1 MEPDETK
8 AISKQV
14 EAAVTGVTEL
24 SAKLDAA
31 VAAVA
36 QSAKDNAGEAD
47 SKLAA
52 KAAEIEKSYQAAVEE
67 VKALV
72 TEGSS
77 KTAQELADALKRI
90 EELELAPQRPGNAGP
105 LADRKSL
112 GQMWAE
118 KTIGDPDFKSLE
130 SRFKSGQVDE
140 KSLPRLKFSTEDW
153 LARKALALGDT
164 FPAIQRRPGS
174 VDMVA
179 PPTLIMRNLIDTLP
193 ADGGT
198 IEYLRYQGAGPGTPK
213 SVTSITRVGTVATV
227 TVTAHGYRKWD
238 RVLIA
243 AATQT
248 EYNGYRHIL
257 SIIDANS
264 FTVRV
269 VGSPATPA
277 TTAGTI
283 TVVRVN
289 QSGAP
294 EVVAEAGT
302 KPLSAMRWT
311 KETASLVLL
320 AHAIEVTR
328 QTLWHVAGIQAKIDN
343 ELMVGLD
350 RIINYQSLWAA
361 GGSGA
366 LQGLMTLPATDT
378 QTYAWSEGKS
388 GDTKVDAIRRAR
400 TRLEVLDRFPTGVIL
415 GPEDWEDIELAKGND
430 LHYIMMPVPG
440 LPGQPQLLWRMPV
453 LVTSAMDTGSF
464 LEADFPAAA
473 TYYLGKD
480 AQMYMTDSDGDNFR
494 KNIITILAE
503 IELQLVVE
511 NPSAIVV
518 GSFDAEPAT

>member
-1 MEPDETK
+1 MEPDETLEVK
-8 AISKQV
+8 KQV
-14 EAAVTGVTEL
+14 TAAVKGVTEL
-24 SAKLDAA
+24 SEKLEKA
-31 VAAVA
+31 VADVA
-36 QSAKDNAGEAD
+36 ESARRNEGVAD
-47 SKLAA
+47 EKIAA
-52 KAAEIEKSYQAAVEE
+52 KAAEIEKSYRAAIEE
-67 VKALV
+67 VKGLV

-77 KTAQELADALKRI
+77 KVAQELADSLKRI
-90 EELELAPQRPGNAGP
+90 EELELASQRPANGGTP
-105 LADRKSL
+105 GADRKSM
-112 GQMWAE
+112 GQLFAE
-118 KTIGDPDFKSLE
+118 RTILDPEFKSLE
-130 SRFKSGQVDE
+130 ARFKEGVIE
-140 KSLPRLKFSTEDW
+140 AKSLPRVGFKTADW
-153 LARKALALGDT
+153 LAQKALSLGDT
-164 FPAIQRRPGS
+164 FPPAQRSPR
-174 VDMVA
+174 VTDMVA
-179 PPTLIMRNLIDTLP
+179 PPQLLMRNLIDTLP
-193 ADGGT
+193 ADGGV
-198 IEYLRYQGAGPGTPK
+198 IEYLRYQGASGGSPK
-213 SVTSITRVGTVATV
+213 SVSSITRSETVATV
-227 TVTAHGYRKWD
+227 TVPAHGYRKWD

-243 AATQT
+243 GAAQT

-257 SIIDANS
+257 SIVDANS

-269 VGSPATPA
+269 VGTPA
-277 TTAGTI
+277 SGSGTM

-294 EVVAEAGT
+294 EVVAEGST

-328 QTLWHVAGIQAKIDN
+328 QTLWHVPGIQAKIDN

-350 RIINYQSLWAA
+350 RVINYQSLWAA

-378 QTYAWSEGKS
+378 QTYAWSEGRN

-464 LEADFPAAA
+464 LEADFQAAA
-473 TYYLGKD
+473 TYYLGQD
-480 AQMYMTDSDGDNFR
+480 AKMYMTDSDGDNFR

-511 NPSAIVV
+511 NPSCIVA
-518 GSFDAEPAT
+518 GTFDSEPA